1 MRLSPKEFLE
11 APNKVIT
18 LLGMSGVGKTTL
30 ASQLPQN
37 KWFHYSA
44 DYRIGTKYLNEPI
57 LDEIKRHAMR
67 EPFLRDLILSD
78 SLYFRSNITVD
89 HLKPIS
95 TFLGMV
101 GNRDLGGLSVD
112 EFKRRQRLHRDA
124 EVAAMADV
132 QGFIH
137 KSRGI
142 YGYPHFIVDAG
153 GSVCEL
159 TDEETWHDLSEQSL
173 ILYLKPDAELERLML
188 KRAIAS
194 PKPLYYDETF
204 LDRNIALFLEEKG
217 LQSADQMVP
226 DEFAQWVFP
235 RLVEHRRPLYE
246 RIADTFGYTIDANRV
261 VALNSEQDVKDLIA
275 EVLD

>member
-1 MRLSPKEFLE
+1 
-11 APNKVIT
+11 
-18 LLGMSGVGKTTL
+18 
-30 ASQLPQN
+30 
-37 KWFHYSA
+37 
-44 DYRIGTKYLNEPI
+44 
-57 LDEIKRHAMR
+57 
-67 EPFLRDLILSD
+67 
-78 SLYFRSNITVD
+78 
-89 HLKPIS
+89 
-95 TFLGMV
+95 
-101 GNRDLGGLSVD
+101 
-112 EFKRRQRLHRDA
+112 
-124 EVAAMADV
+124 MADV
-132 QGFIH
+132 RGFIH

-275 EVLD
+275 EVLE